1 MVGSL
6 ASGAMR
12 RPFLLLTLAGLLVRI
27 AFLLVEPSSA
37 LAGDEHTWTSWGQV
51 LAGSDVAFSP
61 VKLRLIFY
69 PPLYAYFI
77 GVAYRAFGSFPAVK
91 ACQAVASA
99 LLIPAVGRI
108 GSRVFGERAGAL
120 AAAVAAFYP
129 DLVWFSVHFWSET
142 LFLVLLWW
150 AFERLVAA
158 DAASSRGA
166 ALVAGLLWGLAI
178 LARETPLYFTPVAA
192 LWLAWRR
199 GSDRGGPRALAFLL
213 AAALTVAP
221 WTLRNFVVYR
231 AFVPV
236 STGGALNLWQGNA
249 RLTRQ
254 EVYDRYAQVHGRI
267 EKYRFATRAGIE
279 AILERQPA
287 WLLEKLAGEMPLFWE
302 ADSLVL
308 VHIKRGAY
316 GVVPLAVGVAA
327 AVLVLAPYLALLPFF
342 VLGVAAGR
350 FDRSR
355 TLLLLFLIYYN
366 LLHVATHGFARYRLP
381 IMPILFVFA
390 SWAIAEWRSRRLPAL
405 GAWRTALA
413 AALAVALVASVVPS
427 LTSDWAEPSYVGVDD
442 SAS

>member
-1 MVGSL
+1 
-6 ASGAMR
+6 MR
-12 RPFLLLTLAGLLVRI
+12 RPILLLTLAGLLVRI
-27 AFLLVEPSSA
+27 AFLLVEPASA
-37 LAGDEHTWTSWGQV
+37 LAGDEHTWTSWAQV
-51 LAGSDVAFSP
+51 LAGGDVAFSP
-61 VKLRLIFY
+61 FKLRLIFY
-69 PPLYAYFI
+69 PPFYAYFI
-77 GVAYRAFGSFPAVK
+77 GAALGALGSLTAVK
-91 ACQAVASA
+91 ACQAVVSG
-99 LLIPAVGRI
+99 LLVPAVGRI
-108 GSRVFGERAGAL
+108 GSQVFGERAGSL

-150 AFERLVAA
+150 SFERLVAA
-158 DAASSRGA
+158 DDASSRGVA
-166 ALVAGLLWGLAI
+166 ALAGFLWGLAV
-178 LARETPLYFTPVAA
+178 LTRETPLYFTPVAA
-192 LWLAWRR
+192 AWLAWRPR
-199 GSDRGGPRALAFLL
+199 RERGGPRALAFLL
-213 AAALTVAP
+213 AASLTVAP
-221 WTLRNFVVYR
+221 WTIRNFLVYR

-254 EVYDRYAQVHGRI
+254 QVYDRYSQVHGRI
-267 EKYRFATRAGIE
+267 EKYRHATREGLE

-287 WLLEKLAGEMPLFWE
+287 WFLEKLAGEMPLFWE

-316 GVVPLAVGVAA
+316 GAVPLAAGVAT
-327 AVLVLAPYLALLPFF
+327 AVVVLAPYLALLPFF
-342 VLGVAAGR
+342 VLGVAAGP

-381 IMPILFVFA
+381 VMPVLFVFA
-390 SWAIAEWRSRRLPAL
+390 SWAITESRSRGLPPLRPRRAAFAVAL
-405 GAWRTALA
+405 ATALA
-413 AALAVALVASVVPS
+413 ASVAPS